1 MLFRIVH
8 MWTYRLDHGPSSR
21 EEEFCDNPQAASCRV
36 LREPVQTWM
45 DAGQREAMA
54 RILVVDDQVDIRR
67 LIRIA
72 LGRSHEVAE
81 AEDGAAGLA
90 MARQFRPDLVV
101 LDVMMPGGMDGL
113 QVLDAIR
120 DDPDIGGA
128 KVILLT
134 ARGQA
139 KDFEEGMSRGADA
152 YVVKPFSP
160 AQLANS
166 INELLVA

>member
-1 MLFRIVH
+1 
-8 MWTYRLDHGPSSR
+8 
-21 EEEFCDNPQAASCRV
+21 
-36 LREPVQTWM
+36 
-45 DAGQREAMA
+45 MA

-72 LGRSHEVAE
+72 LGRNHELAE
-81 AEDGAAGLA
+81 AEDGKSGLA
-90 MARQFRPDLVV
+90 MARLFRPDLVV

-120 DDPDIGGA
+120 DDPGLAAA

-139 KDFEEGMSRGADA
+139 RDFEEGMSRGADA

-166 INELLVA
+166 INALLAS

>member
-1 MLFRIVH
+1 
-8 MWTYRLDHGPSSR
+8 
-21 EEEFCDNPQAASCRV
+21 
-36 LREPVQTWM
+36 
-45 DAGQREAMA
+45 MA

-81 AEDGAAGLA
+81 AEDGVAGLA
-90 MARQFRPDLVV
+90 MARRFRPDLVV
-101 LDVMMPGGMDGL
+101 LDVMMPGGLDGL

-120 DDPDIGGA
+120 EDPDLAAA

-139 KDFEEGMSRGADA
+139 RDLEEGMSRGADA

-160 AQLANS
+160 ALLVNS
-166 INELLVA
+166 ISELLAA